1 MGPCVCGY
9 DNLKNMSRHKMTC
22 TAINDTKNLNEQQH
36 SMQSMCV
43 CGYASSLSSNLY
55 RHKKSCIEHAVYTRT
70 CDMEKELNLLR
81 NNSILQ
87 QAKLDEQTLKI
98 ANQQAE
104 LHKKDEQILC
114 KDQQIREKD
123 EQIRKLENALI
134 QKPATSYKNCTV
146 NNTVNVCINAWGNET
161 FDHITEEDKI
171 RALRN
176 YTTAIPNIVE
186 QIHFGNERKNR
197 NVKLPNKRGK
207 EVLIYKELDNGEVKQ
222 VHEDLNEVLEDM
234 IANGKYVLDPVAE
247 RLNMTRYKKFRE
259 DLRESERIKGKLYAE
274 QKSAVKR
281 KLMDNA
287 GE

>member
-1 MGPCVCGY
+1 MVSCICGY
-9 DNLKNMSRHKMTC
+9 NNLKNMSRHKMTC
-22 TAINDTKNLNEQQH
+22 IAAKTNTAIKDDSDAKNLCGHENLI
-36 SMQSMCV
+36 CV
-43 CGYASSLSSNLY
+43 CGYSSSLSGNLS
-55 RHKKSCIEHAVYTRT
+55 RHKKTCKEHAIYSRT
-70 CDMEKELNLLR
+70 IDIEEELNLLR
-81 NNSILQ
+81 NNNILQ
-87 QAKLDEQTLKI
+87 QVKLNEQQVRIDE
-98 ANQQAE
+98 
-104 LHKKDEQILC
+104 

-207 EVLIYKELDNGEVKQ
+207 EVLIHKELDNGEVKQ
-222 VHEDLNEVLEDM
+222 VHEDINEVLEDM

-247 RLNMTRYKKFRE
+247 RLNMTRYKRFRE

-287 GE
+287 SE